1 MLNEPNLSNHSQITF
16 FTEDELRTIFIEA
29 GAEKISK
36 TAIRA
41 LQDELAD
48 IGYSIIKLAT
58 KTLTEEDTLGAGHL
72 VRAAKRFSTMNLPVI
87 HNIWIINSNGTCLFS
102 KSYSGLKFPDTIF
115 SGLLLGITNMCEEV
129 SGRSLERL
137 VLGDMSI
144 HLRSVDPI
152 LVALVSDNIGDAV
165 SMLVNQLGQR
175 FIEVFGHRLDE
186 TAVDIN
192 VFTPFEHNVRDII
205 RGWGIALPDEVTG
218 EGVQKLLDPELIKES
233 VFRAAQRKDLEIAF
247 ESLKSLPLFS
257 RDASDKADDLDRIIR
272 FREKKSDPNRK
283 TGVDYIKEIFN
294 GSEELKKAMKE
305 KKKKKKEEEEEE
317 DEE

>member
-1 MLNEPNLSNHSQITF
+1 MNEPNLSNMSF
-16 FTEDELRTIFIEA
+16 FKEEELRLLFIEA

-41 LQDELAD
+41 LQEELAD

-58 KTLTEEDTLGAGHL
+58 KTLTDDDTLGANHL
-72 VRAAKRFSTMNLPVI
+72 VRAANQFSTMNLPVI

-144 HLRSVDPI
+144 HLRTVDPI
-152 LVALVSDNIGDAV
+152 LIAIVSDNIGDAV
-165 SMLVNQLGQR
+165 SMIVNQLGQR
-175 FIEVFGHRLDE
+175 FIEIFGHRLDE

-192 VFTPFEHNVRDII
+192 VFTPFEHSVRDII
-205 RGWGIALPDEVTG
+205 RGWGIALPDQVTG
-218 EGVQKLLDPELIKES
+218 EGVQKLLEPELIKES
-233 VFRAAQRKDLEIAF
+233 VFRAAQRKDIEIAF

-257 RDASDKADDLDRIIR
+257 RDESEMEDDLDRIVR
-272 FREKKSDPNRK
+272 MRERSKDPNRK
-283 TGVDYIKEIFN
+283 TGVDFIKDIFTN
-294 GSEELKKAMKE
+294 SDELKKAMQEAKDQE
-305 KKKKKKEEEEEE
+305 KE
-317 DEE
+317 DEEE

>member
-1 MLNEPNLSNHSQITF
+1 MNENTKITF
-16 FTEDELRTIFIEA
+16 FTEEELRSLFA
-29 GAEKISK
+29 DVGAEKISK
-36 TAIRA
+36 SAIRA

-48 IGYSIIKLAT
+48 IGYSIVKIAAQ
-58 KTLTEEDTLGAGHL
+58 TLGEDNLEANHL
-72 VRAAKRFSTMNLPVI
+72 VRAARRFSTLSLPVI
-87 HNIWIINSNGTCLFS
+87 HNLWIINSNGTCLFS

-144 HLRSVDPI
+144 NLRAVDPI
-152 LVALVSDNIGDAV
+152 LVAIVSDNIGDAV

-175 FIEVFGHRLDE
+175 FLEVYGHRLDE

-192 VFTPFEHNVRDII
+192 VFTPFEHSVRDII

-218 EGVQKLLDPELIKES
+218 EGVQKLLDPELIRES
-233 VFRAAQRKDLEIAF
+233 VFRAAQRKDIEIAF

-257 RDASDKADDLDRIIR
+257 RDESALEDDLERIVKM
-272 FREKKSDPNRK
+272 REKSIQDKDPNRK
-283 TGVDYIKEIFN
+283 TGVDFIKDIFD
-294 GSEELKKAMKE
+294 GSEELKKAMDEGKE
-305 KKKKKKEEEEEE
+305 KEDNEEE
-317 DEE
+317 

>member
-1 MLNEPNLSNHSQITF
+1 MSNAF
-16 FTEDELRTIFIEA
+16 FKEDEIREIFTFV
-29 GAEKISK
+29 GAEKVSK

-41 LQDELAD
+41 LQDELSD
-48 IGYSIIKLAT
+48 IGYSIVKIAT
-58 KTLTEEDTLGAGHL
+58 QTLTEDESLTANHL
-72 VRAAKRFSTMNLPVI
+72 VRSARRFSTMNLPVI
-87 HNIWIINSNGTCLFS
+87 HNLWIINSNGTCLFS

-144 HLRSVDPI
+144 HLRAVDPI
-152 LVALVSDNIGDAV
+152 LVAIVSDNIGDAV
-165 SMLVNQLGQR
+165 SLLVNQLGQR

-205 RGWGIALPDEVTG
+205 RSWGIALPNEVTG
-218 EGVQKLLDPELIKES
+218 EGVQKLLDPELIRES
-233 VFRAAQRKDLEIAF
+233 VIRAAQRKDLEIAF

-257 RDASDKADDLDRIIR
+257 KDESELEDDLDRIIR
-272 FREKKSDPNRK
+272 MRERNLQRKDPNRK
-283 TGVDYIKEIFN
+283 TGVDFIKEIFN
-294 GSEELKKAMKE
+294 GSEALKQAMKE
-305 KKKKKKEEEEEE
+305 QRENEDDEEE
-317 DEE
+317 D